1 MFDKKKLWIAIE
13 NGQALEALSLIKNIS
28 DVNTPYLGIENENSQ
43 TFLLQALNR
52 GQIDVAMALLDSG
65 ADASICDSKG
75 NSSLYYFV
83 KRGLYEH
90 TYLAQC
96 LIERGAD
103 INKRIGGYTLLS
115 LSFLKMPQLVPFLLK
130 RKADIFEAPF
140 VDEQVRL
147 DLFFPVDVVAYRDL
161 PYLSMA
167 ILNDDEDSFNYLIRF
182 SEIIN
187 MADSYGRTPLMISA
201 LKCDNRKAQLLIN
214 AGAFLDVKDFAGR
227 TVQDYFRNMAEQKYQ
242 ELLAVQR
249 EQNAI
254 SQLINLAVEAKSLSK
269 DFDDLDE
276 KKERKEGFSIWMKL
290 KHFLGFK

>member
-28 DVNTPYLGIENENSQ
+28 DVNTPYLGLENENTQ

-52 GQIDVAMALLDSG
+52 GQIDGAKALLDSG

-75 NSSLYYFV
+75 NSSLYYFI
-83 KRGLYEH
+83 KRGLYEYS
-90 TYLAQC
+90 YLAEL

-140 VDEQVRL
+140 VDEQTRL

-167 ILNDDEDSFNYLIRF
+167 ILNNDEDSFNYLIRF
-182 SEIIN
+182 SETIN
-187 MADSYGRTPLMISA
+187 TVDSYGRTPLMISA
-201 LKCDNRKAQLLIN
+201 LKCDERKAQLLIN

-227 TVQDYFRNMAEQKYQ
+227 TVQDYFRNMAEKKYQ
-242 ELLAVQR
+242 ELLDVQR
-249 EQNAI
+249 EQNSIAELISLAI
-254 SQLINLAVEAKSLSK
+254 EAKTLSK
-269 DFDDLDE
+269 DFDDIDE
-276 KKERKEGFSIWMKL
+276 KSDDVKKVSIWVKL

>member
-28 DVNTPYLGIENENSQ
+28 DVNTPYLGIENEYSQ

-52 GQIDVAMALLDSG
+52 GQIDVAKALLDSG

-75 NSSLYYFV
+75 NSSLYYFI
-83 KRGLYEH
+83 KRGLYNH
-90 TYLAQC
+90 TYLAEC

-103 INKRIGGYTLLS
+103 INKRIGGYTLLC
-115 LSFLKMPQLVPFLLK
+115 LSFLKMPQLVSFLLK
-130 RKADIFEAPF
+130 RKADIFESPF
-140 VDEQVRL
+140 MDEQTRL

-182 SEIIN
+182 SETIN
-187 MADSYGRTPLMISA
+187 TVDSYGRTPLMVAA
-201 LKCDNRKAQLLIN
+201 LNSDERKAQLLIN

-227 TVQDYFRNMAEQKYQ
+227 SVQDYFRNMAEQKYQ
-242 ELLAVQR
+242 KLLAVQR
-249 EQNAI
+249 EQNTIAE
-254 SQLINLAVEAKSLSK
+254 LINLAVEARTLSK
-269 DFDDLDE
+269 DFDELDE
-276 KKERKEGFSIWMKL
+276 KEEGKDKISFWKKL
-290 KHFLGFK
+290 KRLFGFK